1 MLYYTNSKV
10 YQNIF
15 LRYENYQDILKCQYV
30 LVSTR
35 ISSSGEHENI
45 VQAKN
50 MLYPNPEVCSTL
62 SDEKFKDRYF
72 EQLETNKAFF
82 ATLIKGSIE
91 EKYNIVF
98 MNTFKEEKSMKFL
111 EYLSEFIFIH
121 FGYPCYN
128 YKYYSTGMISLIKYD
143 KKEVLKLCNSYLKE
157 AKDNY
162 NKDENNRM
170 KEFKKM
176 SKKKLRKLLKKDG
189 LYMEGMTKEEMLESI
204 KLFI

>member
-15 LRYENYQDILKCQYV
+15 LRHESYQDILKSQYV

-35 ISSSGEHENI
+35 ISSTGEHENI
-45 VQAKN
+45 VQARN
-50 MLYPNPEVCSTL
+50 MLYPNPEVCSTMDSNSL
-62 SDEKFKDRYF
+62 KNSYF
-72 EQLETNKAFF
+72 NQLENNKAFF
-82 ATLIKGSIE
+82 STLIKGSIE
-91 EKYNIVF
+91 EKYNIIF
-98 MNTFKEEKSMKFL
+98 MNTYKEEKNMKFL

-128 YKYYSTGMISLIKYD
+128 YKYYSLGMISLIKYN
-143 KKEVLKLCNSYLKE
+143 KKDVLKICNEYLKE

-162 NKDENNRM
+162 NNDKNNKL

-176 SKKKLRKLLKKDG
+176 SKKKLRKILQKEG
-189 LYMEGMTKEEMLESI
+189 LYMDGMDKEEMLESI
-204 KLFI
+204 KLFL

>member
-15 LRYENYQDILKCQYV
+15 LRHESYQDILKSQYV

-35 ISSSGEHENI
+35 ISSSGEYENI
-45 VQAKN
+45 VQARN
-50 MLYPNPEVCSTL
+50 MLYPNPEVCST
-62 SDEKFKDRYF
+62 
-72 EQLETNKAFF
+72 
-82 ATLIKGSIE
+82 IE
-91 EKYNIVF
+91 EKYNIIF
-98 MNTFKEEKSMKFL
+98 MNTYKEEKNMKFL

-128 YKYYSTGMISLIKYD
+128 YKYYSLGMISLIKYN
-143 KKEVLKLCNSYLKE
+143 KKDVLKICNEYLKE

-162 NKDENNRM
+162 NNDKNNKL

-176 SKKKLRKLLKKDG
+176 SKKKLRKILQKEG
-189 LYMEGMTKEEMLESI
+189 LYMDGMDKEEILESI
-204 KLFI
+204 KLFL

>member
-15 LRYENYQDILKCQYV
+15 LRHESYQDILKSQYV

-35 ISSSGEHENI
+35 ISSSGEYENI
-45 VQAKN
+45 VQARN
-50 MLYPNPEVCSTL
+50 MLYPNPEVCSTMD
-62 SDEKFKDRYF
+62 SNSFKNSYF
-72 EQLETNKAFF
+72 NQLESNKAFF

-91 EKYNIVF
+91 EKYNIIF
-98 MNTFKEEKSMKFL
+98 MNTYKEEKNMKFL

-128 YKYYSTGMISLIKYD
+128 YKYYSLGMISLIKYN
-143 KKEVLKLCNSYLKE
+143 KKDVLKICNEYLKE

-162 NKDENNRM
+162 NNDKNN
-170 KEFKKM
+170 KLKNFKKM
-176 SKKKLRKLLKKDG
+176 SKKKLRKILQKEG
-189 LYMEGMTKEEMLESI
+189 LYMDGMDKEEMLESI
-204 KLFI
+204 KLFL

>member
-15 LRYENYQDILKCQYV
+15 LRHESYQDILKSQYV

-35 ISSSGEHENI
+35 ISSTGEHENI
-45 VQAKN
+45 VQARN
-50 MLYPNPEVCSTL
+50 MLYPNPEVCSTMD
-62 SDEKFKDRYF
+62 STNFRNKYF
-72 EQLETNKAFF
+72 NQLENNKAFF

-91 EKYNIVF
+91 EKYNIIF
-98 MNTFKEEKSMKFL
+98 MNTYKEEKNMKFL

-128 YKYYSTGMISLIKYD
+128 YKYYSLGMISLIKYN
-143 KKEVLKLCNSYLKE
+143 KKDVIKLCNEYLKE

-162 NKDENNRM
+162 NNDKNNKL

-176 SKKKLRKLLKKDG
+176 SKKKLRKILQKEG
-189 LYMEGMTKEEMLESI
+189 LYMDGMDKEEMLESI
-204 KLFI
+204 KLFL